1 MDCACLLQKLGV
13 TVTTRRSLRTD
24 NQIDS

>member
-1 MDCACLLQKLGV
+1 VAIITVGLLQNW
-13 TVTTRRSLRTD
+13 SLRTD